1 MALQKINLG
10 TNPNDKNGDSARVAG
25 QKINA
30 NTDII
35 AAEIFKDAVLQSGFI
50 TTTGLNLSIAAN
62 EFAWRINQQEFLT
75 PASYSTTLVA
85 AAAGFY
91 RADIVV
97 GTNTGTYQIVQGVP
111 SATVAVEP
119 DVPTNTIRLAGIV
132 LFGAVVG
139 NPTPTP
145 TTNFVE
151 KSELA
156 NVVLTGSG
164 VINMLTLVDEKSTIV
179 FKGAV
184 TRLNTITY
192 NSVPYSGKRITL
204 FNAQNTPVTIGNSV
218 SGFGVDFVFPDG
230 QDYVLQPNQTIE
242 FSYDLTYL
250 PYAHH
255 MFIGGSQTVDQ
266 SIIDGSTNPVSSG
279 AVYNKIIEIDD
290 DQIEISGNVIML
302 DSWSKKTILITGN
315 STITV
320 PATLLAKYGF
330 SWYLL
335 PGVSLSWAITPP
347 FTWGMTAPT
356 TITGGT
362 EGVYGVLNR
371 RGSTNTI
378 YLGQ

>member
-1 MALQKINLG
+1 
-10 TNPNDKNGDSARVAG
+10 
-25 QKINA
+25 
-30 NTDII
+30 
-35 AAEIFKDAVLQSGFI
+35 
-50 TTTGLNLSIAAN
+50 
-62 EFAWRINQQEFLT
+62 
-75 PASYSTTLVA
+75 
-85 AAAGFY
+85 
-91 RADIVV
+91 
-97 GTNTGTYQIVQGVP
+97 
-111 SATVAVEP
+111 
-119 DVPTNTIRLAGIV
+119 
-132 LFGAVVG
+132 
-139 NPTPTP
+139 
-145 TTNFVE
+145 
-151 KSELA
+151 
-156 NVVLTGSG
+156 
-164 VINMLTLVDEKSTIV
+164 
-179 FKGAV
+179 
-184 TRLNTITY
+184 
-192 NSVPYSGKRITL
+192 VPYSGKRITL